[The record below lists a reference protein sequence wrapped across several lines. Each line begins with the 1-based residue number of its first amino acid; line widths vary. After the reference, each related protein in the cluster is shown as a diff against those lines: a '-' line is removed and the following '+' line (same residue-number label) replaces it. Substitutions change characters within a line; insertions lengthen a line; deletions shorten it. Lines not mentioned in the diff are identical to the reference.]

1 MSSWGIFKIRANE
14 AWSLGYTGEGVRIAV
29 LDTGVDITHPLQISV
44 NPMFQRL
51 EDLSSRLDEI
61 GVKNEEGLAGLSGYV
76 LATIALSIIILALL
90 GYIGFI
96 KK

>member
-1 MSSWGIFKIRANE
+1 MS
-14 AWSLGYTGEGVRIAV
+14 
-29 LDTGVDITHPLQISV
+29 
-44 NPMFQRL
+44 QRL

-90 GYIGFI
+90 GYVGFI